1 MNTAI
6 EQYIRELSDLLCC
19 DKATKQQF
27 LSKFQQTLE
36 DFEAEQEN
44 SPISYSDL
52 VSEFDTPRATADA
65 FLSQLDISHVQPAM
79 RTTNKKKIFWASL
92 CVIAILFLV
101 GLSLYRV
108 YLNKLADEGYFDPN
122 PMTLFLT
129 SLLNPMTTATA
140 IIITANPMAIPAIA
154 MRTAGRETCF
164 PPSLS
169 R

>member
-6 EQYIRELSDLLCC
+6 EQYIHELSDLLCC
-19 DKATKQQF
+19 DKTTKQQF

-36 DFEAEQEN
+36 DFEAEQETL
-44 SPISYSDL
+44 PISYSDL

-108 YLNKLADEGYFDPN
+108 YLNKLADEGYFEPPVYQLTPADARTFDPDEYFN
-122 PMTLFLT
+122 DK
-129 SLLNPMTTATA
+129 
-140 IIITANPMAIPAIA
+140 
-154 MRTAGRETCF
+154 
-164 PPSLS
+164 
-169 R
+169 

>member
-6 EQYIRELSDLLCC
+6 DQYIHELSDLLCC

-44 SPISYSDL
+44 LPISYSDL

-79 RTTNKKKIFWASL
+79 RTTNKKKLFWASL
-92 CVIAILFLV
+92 CIIAILFLV

-108 YLNKLADEGYFDPN
+108 YLNKLAD
-122 PMTLFLT
+122 
-129 SLLNPMTTATA
+129 
-140 IIITANPMAIPAIA
+140 
-154 MRTAGRETCF
+154 
-164 PPSLS
+164 
-169 R
+169 

>member
-6 EQYIRELSDLLCC
+6 DQYIHELSDLLCC

-36 DFEAEQEN
+36 DFEAEQEIL
-44 SPISYSDL
+44 PISYSDL

-79 RTTNKKKIFWASL
+79 RTTNKKKLFWTSL
-92 CVIAILFLV
+92 CIIAILFLV

-108 YLNKLADEGYFDPN
+108 YLNKLADEVYFEPQQKLKPLILMSILTIN
-122 PMTLFLT
+122 KLLFTDKPLT
-129 SLLNPMTTATA
+129 VLYYFNFDIHLN
-140 IIITANPMAIPAIA
+140 
-154 MRTAGRETCF
+154 
-164 PPSLS
+164 
-169 R
+169 

>member
-19 DKATKQQF
+19 DKTTKQQF

-36 DFEAEQEN
+36 DFETEQEN

-79 RTTNKKKIFWASL
+79 RTTNKKKLFWAS
-92 CVIAILFLV
+92 
-101 GLSLYRV
+101 
-108 YLNKLADEGYFDPN
+108 
-122 PMTLFLT
+122 
-129 SLLNPMTTATA
+129 
-140 IIITANPMAIPAIA
+140 
-154 MRTAGRETCF
+154 
-164 PPSLS
+164 PSRS
-169 R
+169 SNF

>member
-52 VSEFDTPRATADA
+52 VSEFDTPRAVSYTHLDVYKRQI
-65 FLSQLDISHVQPAM
+65 LSCGNDS
-79 RTTNKKKIFWASL
+79 
-92 CVIAILFLV
+92 
-101 GLSLYRV
+101 
-108 YLNKLADEGYFDPN
+108 LNKISCHRSVLV
-122 PMTLFLT
+122 
-129 SLLNPMTTATA
+129 A
-140 IIITANPMAIPAIA
+140 ISAIA
-154 MRTAGRETCF
+154 E
-164 PPSLS
+164 
-169 R
+169 

>member
-19 DKATKQQF
+19 DKTTKQQF

-65 FLSQLDISHVQPAM
+65 FLGK
-79 RTTNKKKIFWASL
+79 RR
-92 CVIAILFLV
+92 FLR
-101 GLSLYRV
+101 SCLYGK
-108 YLNKLADEGYFDPN
+108 YLYFYGN
-122 PMTLFLT
+122 
-129 SLLNPMTTATA
+129 AVA
-140 IIITANPMAIPAIA
+140 
-154 MRTAGRETCF
+154 
-164 PPSLS
+164 
-169 R
+169 

>member
-6 EQYIRELSDLLCC
+6 DQYIHELSDLLCC

-79 RTTNKKKIFWASL
+79 RTTNKKNYF
-92 CVIAILFLV
+92 
-101 GLSLYRV
+101 GLHYVS
-108 YLNKLADEGYFDPN
+108 
-122 PMTLFLT
+122 
-129 SLLNPMTTATA
+129 
-140 IIITANPMAIPAIA
+140 
-154 MRTAGRETCF
+154 
-164 PPSLS
+164 
-169 R
+169 

>member
-52 VSEFDTPRATADA
+52 VS
-65 FLSQLDISHVQPAM
+65 
-79 RTTNKKKIFWASL
+79 
-92 CVIAILFLV
+92 
-101 GLSLYRV
+101 
-108 YLNKLADEGYFDPN
+108 
-122 PMTLFLT
+122 
-129 SLLNPMTTATA
+129 
-140 IIITANPMAIPAIA
+140 
-154 MRTAGRETCF
+154 
-164 PPSLS
+164 
-169 R
+169 

>member
-6 EQYIRELSDLLCC
+6 EQYIHELSDLLCC
-19 DKATKQQF
+19 DKTTKQQF

-79 RTTNKKKIFWASL
+79 RTTNKKKKP
-92 CVIAILFLV
+92 
-101 GLSLYRV
+101 YTEV
-108 YLNKLADEGYFDPN
+108 YVFRGEKMLDFIKNQIEAD
-122 PMTLFLT
+122 TK
-129 SLLNPMTTATA
+129 
-140 IIITANPMAIPAIA
+140 
-154 MRTAGRETCF
+154 
-164 PPSLS
+164 
-169 R
+169 